1 MFQRQ
6 TRDLPNE
13 LEGHV
18 YGDVDGLNTPEN
30 VSVTPELPEAQYC
43 AWECRKGP
51 GTEQMRRMHAPTR
64 RALRAI

>member
-1 MFQRQ
+1 MFQCQ

-30 VSVTPELPEAQYC
+30 VSVTPELPEAQYR
-43 AWECRKGP
+43 AWESQKGP